1 MTAFIENKLIEK
13 FKDKKVFSRNE
24 LYDFYT
30 QFEPNLN
37 KNTFAWRIFN
47 LKQKNIIKP
56 VKRGYYTLSNKPV
69 FQPEISKRLYNL
81 AKFFSNELAQIN
93 FCIWESKWLNEFSR
107 HQSNKNLIIIEMEAE
122 NSWLEMF
129 YFKVKEKEK
138 KYGINTFLNPDQKTF
153 DYYISQTHN
162 PVVIKKLISRSPCT
176 KTSVK
181 KTKVTT
187 PKLEK
192 ILVDIYADKELFYL
206 YQGSELVHIYQ
217 NALENYTIN
226 FTTLFNYAKR
236 RGKHQEIKDFI
247 KNNLPFLATEMFIE

>member
-1 MTAFIENKLIEK
+1 MTVFIEKKLFEK
-13 FKDKKVFSRNE
+13 FKNKYVFSRKE
-24 LYDFYT
+24 LYDFYL
-30 QFEPNLN
+30 QFEPGLN
-37 KNTFAWRIFN
+37 KNTFAWRIFS

-81 AKFFSNELAQIN
+81 AKFFANELAQIN

-107 HQSNKNLIIIEMEAE
+107 HQSNKNFIIIEMETE
-122 NSWLEMF
+122 KSWLEMF
-129 YFKVKEKEK
+129 YFKLKEKEK
-138 KYGINTFLNPDQKTF
+138 KHGVNTFLNPDKKTF
-153 DYYISQTHN
+153 DYYISETHN
-162 PVVIKKLISRSPCT
+162 PVVVKKLISRSPCT
-176 KTSVK
+176 VTPVK
-181 KTKVTT
+181 KTKILT

-192 ILVDIYADKELFYL
+192 ILVDIYSDKEFFYL

-236 RGKHQEIKDFI
+236 RGKYQEIKDFI
-247 KNNLPFLATEMFIE
+247 KNNLSFSSIEKFIE

>member
-1 MTAFIENKLIEK
+1 MTTFVEKKLVEK
-13 FKDKKVFSRNE
+13 FKNKKLFSRNE

-47 LKQKNIIKP
+47 LKRKNIIKP

-81 AKFFSNELAQIN
+81 AKSFSRDLAQIN
-93 FCIWESKWLNEFSR
+93 YCIWESKWLNEFSR
-107 HQSNKNLIIIEMEAE
+107 HQSNKNFIIIEMEAE
-122 NSWLEMF
+122 NSWLEIL
-129 YFKVKEKEK
+129 YFKMKKKEKNR
-138 KYGINTFLNPDQKTF
+138 GVNTFLNPDQKIF

-247 KNNLPFLATEMFIE
+247 KNNLTFSSIEKFIE